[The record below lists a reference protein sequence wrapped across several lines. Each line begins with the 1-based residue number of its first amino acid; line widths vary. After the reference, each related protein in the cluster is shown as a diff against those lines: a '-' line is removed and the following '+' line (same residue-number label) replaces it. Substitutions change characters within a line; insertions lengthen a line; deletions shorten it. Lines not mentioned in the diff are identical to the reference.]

1 MGLWF
6 TKYPAYFLD
15 GSHLR
20 YVGWVLSDANTHVRL
35 EAVKALS
42 LAYAQTEYIGASGL
56 QHFTERFK
64 PRLVEMAM
72 SDTELSVR
80 VAVVQV
86 LQAIDENG
94 LLEDEQRERLC
105 LLVFD
110 EENKMRRVVGGFVKG
125 VWQESVEER
134 LVGRKPNAKDK
145 KRADIK
151 AIAMLLVQWGR
162 ALDKGKGLRDEDDMD
177 DDGDQSEGST
187 KQARRKEMVTLVGPD
202 QKGRTALAVEALW
215 EEVDPVRDWE
225 TILDVLLLDHSAAGE
240 EGATPNAKRRGKRPA
255 DDAGVDEV
263 WRLEEVEEGV
273 LLEVLLAAL
282 RRTIAEVAGSKK
294 VRLKWLYAPVV
305 NSLTLTRAKTR
316 LCRLISL
323 VHLLKGSRGYSS
335 STRRMR
341 AECQTF
347 FF

>member
-1 MGLWF
+1 MSASQLTLCSVFVNRYRDTDPNIRAECVHAMGLWF
-6 TKYPAYFLD
+6 AKYPAYFLD

-86 LQAIDENG
+86 LHAIDENG

-110 EENKMRRVVGGFVKG
+110 EENKMRRAVGRFVKG

-145 KRADIK
+145 KRADTK
-151 AIAMLLVQWGR
+151 AFAMLLVKWGR

-177 DDGDQSEGST
+177 NDGDQSEGST
-187 KQARRKEMVTLVGPD
+187 KQARRKEMVALVGAD

-215 EEVDPVRDWE
+215 EDVDPVRDWE
-225 TILDVLLLDHSAAGE
+225 TILDVLLLDHSAGE
-240 EGATPNAKRRGKRPA
+240 EGSTPNAKRRGKRPT

-294 VRLKWLYAPVV
+294 VRL
-305 NSLTLTRAKTR
+305 R
-316 LCRLISL
+316 
-323 VHLLKGSRGYSS
+323 
-335 STRRMR
+335 
-341 AECQTF
+341 
-347 FF
+347 